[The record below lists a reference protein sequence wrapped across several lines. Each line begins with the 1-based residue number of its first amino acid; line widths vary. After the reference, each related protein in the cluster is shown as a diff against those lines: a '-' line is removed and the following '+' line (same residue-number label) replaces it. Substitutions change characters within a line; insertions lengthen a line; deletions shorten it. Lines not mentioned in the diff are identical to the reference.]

1 MSVMHV
7 CSQLS
12 QPDANGLQVCLEW
25 VLINQSILPPLTL
38 EEATILGGG
47 FWLVCVVAK
56 SYRMLADFILSFR

>member
-38 EEATILGGG
+38 EATILGGVSG
-47 FWLVCVVAK
+47 WFV
-56 SYRMLADFILSFR
+56 LSLSHIEC

>member
-47 FWLVCVVAK
+47 FWAVCVVAK
-56 SYRMLADFILSFR
+56 GYQILGDLIKSKF

>member
-38 EEATILGGG
+38 EEATILGGVSG
-47 FWLVCVVAK
+47 WFV
-56 SYRMLADFILSFR
+56 LSLSHIEC